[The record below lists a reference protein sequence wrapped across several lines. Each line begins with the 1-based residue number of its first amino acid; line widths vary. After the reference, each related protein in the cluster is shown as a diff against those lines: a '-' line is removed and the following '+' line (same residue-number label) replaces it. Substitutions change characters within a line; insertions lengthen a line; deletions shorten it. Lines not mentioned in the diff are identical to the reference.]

1 MGALRRPSPFPFVSQ
16 GSRVIPAQSSCMYSV
31 DLIYACTVGIEALFD
46 VLSTAVGEECRELA
60 ISHRL
65 RLLRI
70 RALIAHLGRA
80 FSGCRLAAAE
90 RAGSFQLTPPL
101 SSCCMISF
109 FVAIGASI
117 QQMRTP
123 LWHSH
128 LLKGYSIASSVS
140 FL

>member
-16 GSRVIPAQSSCMYSV
+16 GSPVIRAQSSCMYSV

-65 RLLRI
+65 QLLRI
-70 RALIAHLGRA
+70 KALIAHLGRA

-90 RAGSFQLTPPL
+90 RAGSFQLTPF
-101 SSCCMISF
+101 SSCRMISF
-109 FVAIGASI
+109 FIAIGASF

-123 LWHSH
+123 LWHPH
-128 LLKGYSIASSVS
+128 LLKRYSIASPVS